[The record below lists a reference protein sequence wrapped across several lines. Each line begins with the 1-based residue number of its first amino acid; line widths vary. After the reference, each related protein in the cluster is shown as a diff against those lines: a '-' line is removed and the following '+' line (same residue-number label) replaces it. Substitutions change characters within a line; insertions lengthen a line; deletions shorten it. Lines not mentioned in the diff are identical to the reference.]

1 MASKVILV
9 PEVLEKIIEKQ
20 EEAIRFVRERDYALD
35 YNDWIE
41 FRKRLPRGSKF
52 LSKRTLRLIQLAEK
66 YGLWQSRW
74 IMCQLVFALE
84 QDNNELRKIWA
95 VSLKLAAEA
104 REWSIEPVDLSKIEV
119 RPYVPPRPR
128 VSPAPGR
135 APEVGEG
142 WVSHGEEQDRAGD
155 SG

>member
-1 MASKVILV
+1 MASKVIIV
-9 PEVLEKIIEKQ
+9 PEVLAKVIEAQ
-20 EEAIRFVRERDYALD
+20 ERALEFAREHGYQFDYKTWL
-35 YNDWIE
+35 E
-41 FRKRLPRGSKF
+41 FRRLLPKGTKF
-52 LSKRTLRLIQLAEK
+52 LSRRTLRLLQLTEN
-66 YGLWQSRW
+66 YGLWGSRW
-74 IMCQLVFALE
+74 AMRRLCFAIE
-84 QDNNELRKIWA
+84 QDNNKLRKIWA

-104 REWSIEPVDLSKIEV
+104 REWSLEPVDLSKIEA

-135 APEVGEG
+135 APEAGEG